1 MRPTLAVVAGVL
13 LAASTARAEPGE
25 GEKKAAAQA
34 LFDEARAL
42 TQKGQHAE
50 ACPKLA
56 ESLRLDPSMG
66 TRFYL
71 AECFENTGKLASAW
85 TYYLEVADAA
95 KAAGQKDREKYA
107 ADRAE
112 ALRPRLPRLRIE
124 VSPAA
129 RVSGLEIKRD
139 GVVVGEPQWGVSIP
153 IDLGKH
159 TVLATAG
166 GKKPWSLEVDVQ
178 QEAQAAEVVVPA
190 LADLPPPPPP
200 IRAEKRPL
208 PPPPPPPPPATPPQ
222 RIAGWAVTIAGAGA
236 IGASFVLGGLAIA
249 KKGESNEGGCDEA
262 TNVCN
267 AAGVSLRESALGL
280 ATGSTVAFFGGLV
293 AAGTGVALIA
303 TSAPKK
309 RGSAAPSIAVHP
321 SGASLTWRW

>member
-1 MRPTLAVVAGVL
+1 MVLVPSLL
-13 LAASTARAEPGE
+13 LATRVAHAEPSE

-42 TQKGQHAE
+42 TGKGQHAE

-71 AECFENTGKLASAW
+71 AECFERVGKLASAW

-112 ALRPRLPRLRIE
+112 ALRPRLPRLSIKVLDGAR
-124 VSPAA
+124 AA
-129 RVSGLEIKRD
+129 GLEIKRD
-139 GVVVGEPQWGVSIP
+139 GVIVGDAQWGSPIP

-159 TVLATAG
+159 TVTAG
-166 GKKPWSLEVDVQ
+166 ASGKRPWALDLDVQ
-178 QEAQAAEVVVPA
+178 KEAQIVEVVVPA
-190 LADLPPPPPP
+190 LADIAPAAPAPPPPV
-200 IRAEKRPL
+200 RAPKPL
-208 PPPPPPPPPATPPQ
+208 PPPPPPPPASMPPQ
-222 RIAGWAVTIAGAGA
+222 RIAGWALTIAGAGA
-236 IGASFVLGGLAIA
+236 LGTSFVLGGLAIA
-249 KKGESNEGGCDEA
+249 KKGESNQGGCDA
-262 TNVCN
+262 DSNVCN
-267 AAGVSLRESALGL
+267 SAGLELRQSALGL
-280 ATGSTVAFFGGLV
+280 ATGSTAAFIGGLA
-293 AAGTGVALIA
+293 AAGAGVALIV
-303 TSAPKK
+303 TSSPKK
-309 RGSAAPSIAVHP
+309 RAPIVAVHP